1 MTDRLRYETPTGR
14 RRRPFRAREDDRS
27 GQSDRARNG
36 NREGGVPGA
45 PSDHDVEEDPH
56 SGLEVEQDDPQV
68 KIEHPFDPEKI
79 KVRTTPLL
87 VESLVARI
95 KHEEIDLAPDFQRSL
110 VWDEKRKCRLI
121 ESLLLRI
128 PIPVFY
134 VAADEKENWAVVDG
148 IQRIS
153 TIYEYLTDRF
163 PLGQLEYL
171 DQLDGQTY
179 STLPRPMQR
188 RINETQFVVNVIEP
202 GTPEDVMFNIFRR
215 INTGGMALNGQE
227 IRHALHI
234 GPVRA
239 YLKKLAGTQDFLEAT
254 RRSVKSD
261 RMADREC
268 VLRFLA
274 FRLDT
279 WEEYNTS
286 DLDGYLGRAMT
297 KINAMSED
305 ARERIARDF
314 EKAMRAA
321 SRIFGDDAFRKRY
334 DIEDPR
340 RRPISKALFEAWS
353 VQLARCSA
361 VEIDEL
367 IDKRE
372 EIRKRFISLM
382 NEDGDFDRAI
392 SYGTGTPRRVKK
404 RFGAIA
410 DLIAEVLAC

>member
-1 MTDRLRYETPTGR
+1 MTDRLRYETPTDR
-14 RRRPFRAREDDRS
+14 RRRPFSAREDERS

-36 NREGGVPGA
+36 NREGVPGA
-45 PSDHDVEEDPH
+45 PSDRDGEEDPH
-56 SGLEVEQDDPQV
+56 SGLEVERDDPQV
-68 KIEHPFDPEKI
+68 TIEHPFDPEKI

-95 KHEEIDLAPDFQRSL
+95 EHDEIDLAPDFQRSL

-153 TIYEYLTDRF
+153 TIHEYLTDQF

-171 DQLDGQTY
+171 DQLDGRTY

-234 GPVRA
+234 GPVRE

-274 FRLDT
+274 FRLDI

-361 VEIDEL
+361 AEIEEL
-367 IDKRE
+367 VDKRE
-372 EIRKRFISLM
+372 EVRKRFIVLM
-382 NEDGDFDRAI
+382 NEDSDFDRAI

-410 DLIAEVLAC
+410 ELTAEVLAC

>member
-1 MTDRLRYETPTGR
+1 MTDRLRYETPTR
-14 RRRPFRAREDDRS
+14 RRRSPFKAREDDRS

-36 NREGGVPGA
+36 NRESVPEA

-68 KIEHPFDPEKI
+68 KIGHPFDPEKI

-87 VESLVARI
+87 VDSLVARI
-95 KHEEIDLAPDFQRSL
+95 EHNEIDLAPDFQRSL
-110 VWDEKRKCRLI
+110 VWNKKRKCRLI

-153 TIYEYLTDRF
+153 TIYEYLKDQF

-215 INTGGMALNGQE
+215 INTYGMALNGQE
-227 IRHALHI
+227 IRHALHS
-234 GPVRA
+234 GPARE
-239 YLKKLAGTQDFLEAT
+239 YLKKLAETQDFLEAT

-274 FRLDT
+274 FNIDT
-279 WEEYNTS
+279 WEEYNTD

-305 ARERIARDF
+305 DRERIALDF

-321 SRIFGDDAFRKRY
+321 FRIFGDDAFRKRN
-334 DIEDPR
+334 DTKHS
-340 RRPISKALFEAWS
+340 RRPVNRALFEAWS

-361 VEIDEL
+361 VEIEEL

-372 EIRKRFISLM
+372 EVKKRFISLM

-410 DLIAEVLAC
+410 ELTAEVLTC

>member
-1 MTDRLRYETPTGR
+1 MTNRLRYETPTR
-14 RRRPFRAREDDRS
+14 IRRRPFKAREEARS
-27 GQSDRARNG
+27 GRSDRARNG
-36 NREGGVPGA
+36 NREGVPEA

-95 KHEEIDLAPDFQRSL
+95 EHEEIDLAPDFQRSL
-110 VWDEKRKCRLI
+110 VWDERRKCRLI

-234 GPVRA
+234 GPVRE

-254 RRSVKSD
+254 CRSVKSN
-261 RMADREC
+261 RMGDREC

-279 WEEYNTS
+279 WEEYNTD

-305 ARERIARDF
+305 ARERIALDF
-314 EKAMRAA
+314 KKAMRAA
-321 SRIFGDDAFRKRY
+321 SRIFGDDAFRKRN
-334 DIEDPR
+334 DMKHS
-340 RRPISKALFEAWS
+340 RRPVSKALFEAWS
-353 VQLARCSA
+353 VQLARCPA
-361 VEIDEL
+361 GQIEKLV
-367 IDKRE
+367 DKRE
-372 EIRKRFISLM
+372 EVKKRFIVLM
-382 NEDGDFDRAI
+382 NEDSDFYQAI
-392 SYGTGTPRRVKK
+392 SYGTGTPRRVRK

-410 DLIAEVLAC
+410 ELTAEVLAC

>member
-1 MTDRLRYETPTGR
+1 MTDRLRYETPTDRG
-14 RRRPFRAREDDRS
+14 RRPFSAREDERS
-27 GQSDRARNG
+27 GRSDRARNG
-36 NREGGVPGA
+36 NREGVPGA

-56 SGLEVEQDDPQV
+56 SGLEVERDDPQV
-68 KIEHPFDPEKI
+68 TIEHPFDPEKI

-95 KHEEIDLAPDFQRSL
+95 EHEEIDLAPDFQRSL

-153 TIYEYLTDRF
+153 TIHEYLTDQF

-234 GPVRA
+234 GPVRE

-254 RRSVKSD
+254 QGSVKSD

-305 ARERIARDF
+305 ARERIALDF
-314 EKAMRAA
+314 KKAMRAA

-334 DIEDPR
+334 DVEDPR

-361 VEIDEL
+361 VEIEEL

-372 EIRKRFISLM
+372 EVKKRFISLM

-410 DLIAEVLAC
+410 ELTAEVLAC

>member
-1 MTDRLRYETPTGR
+1 MTDRLRYETPTR
-14 RRRPFRAREDDRS
+14 IRRRPFKAREDARS
-27 GQSDRARNG
+27 GRSDRARNG

-45 PSDHDVEEDPH
+45 PSDRDVEEDPH
-56 SGLEVEQDDPQV
+56 SGLEVERDDPQV
-68 KIEHPFDPEKI
+68 TIEHPFDPEKI

-95 KHEEIDLAPDFQRSL
+95 EHDEIDLAPDFQRSL

-153 TIYEYLTDRF
+153 TIHEYLTDQF

-234 GPVRA
+234 GPVRE

-274 FRLDT
+274 FRIDT

-297 KINAMSED
+297 KINEMSED

-361 VEIDEL
+361 VEIEEL
-367 IDKRE
+367 VDKRE
-372 EIRKRFISLM
+372 EVRKRFIVLM
-382 NEDGDFDRAI
+382 NEDSDFDRAI

-410 DLIAEVLAC
+410 ELTAEVLAC

>member
-1 MTDRLRYETPTGR
+1 MTDRLRYETPTGI
-14 RRRPFRAREDDRS
+14 RRRPFKAREDDRS

-36 NREGGVPGA
+36 NREGVPGA

-95 KHEEIDLAPDFQRSL
+95 EHEEIDLAPDFQRSL

-234 GPVRA
+234 GPVRE

-334 DIEDPR
+334 DTKHS
-340 RRPISKALFEAWS
+340 RRPVSRALFEAWS
-353 VQLARCSA
+353 VQLARYSA
-361 VEIDEL
+361 VEIEEL

-372 EIRKRFISLM
+372 EVKKRFISLM

-392 SYGTGTPRRVKK
+392 SYGTGTPRRVRK

>member
-14 RRRPFRAREDDRS
+14 RRRPFRAKEDERS
-27 GQSDRARNG
+27 GRSDRARNG
-36 NREGGVPGA
+36 NREGVPGA

-68 KIEHPFDPEKI
+68 TIEHPFDPEKI

-361 VEIDEL
+361 VEVDEL

-392 SYGTGTPRRVKK
+392 SYGTGTPRRVRK

>member
-14 RRRPFRAREDDRS
+14 RRRSFRAREDDRS

-36 NREGGVPGA
+36 NREGVPEA

-56 SGLEVEQDDPQV
+56 SGLEVERDDPQV

-87 VESLVARI
+87 VDSLVARI
-95 KHEEIDLAPDFQRSL
+95 EHDEIDLTPDFQRSL
-110 VWDEKRKCRLI
+110 VWSEMQKCRLI

-134 VAADEKENWAVVDG
+134 VAADEKENWTVVDG

-153 TIYEYLTDRF
+153 TIHEYLTDRF
-163 PLGQLEYL
+163 PLRQLEYL

-202 GTPEDVMFNIFRR
+202 GMPEEAMFNIFRR
-215 INTGGMALNGQE
+215 INTAGTALNGQE
-227 IRHALHI
+227 IRHALHS
-234 GPVRA
+234 GPARE
-239 YLKKLAGTQDFLEAT
+239 YLKKLAETQDFLEAT
-254 RRSVKSD
+254 RRSVISK
-261 RMADREC
+261 RMGDREC

-274 FRLDT
+274 FRIDT
-279 WEEYNTS
+279 WEEYNTD

-305 ARERIARDF
+305 ARERIALDF
-314 EKAMRAA
+314 KKAMRAA
-321 SRIFGDDAFRKRY
+321 SRIFDDDAFRKRN
-334 DIEDPR
+334 DMKHS
-340 RRPISKALFEAWS
+340 RRPVSKALFEAWS

-361 VEIDEL
+361 VQIEEL
-367 IDKRE
+367 VDKRE
-372 EIRKRFISLM
+372 EVRKRFIVLM
-382 NEDGDFDRAI
+382 NEDSDFHQAI

-404 RFGAIA
+404 RFAAIA
-410 DLIAEVLAC
+410 ELIAEVLAC

>member
-1 MTDRLRYETPTGR
+1 MTDRLRYETPTR
-14 RRRPFRAREDDRS
+14 LRQRPLKAREDARLER
-27 GQSDRARNG
+27 SDRARNG
-36 NREGGVPGA
+36 TWERGQGV
-45 PSDHDVEEDPH
+45 PSDHDAEKDPP

-95 KHEEIDLAPDFQRSL
+95 EHDEIDLAPDFQRSL
-110 VWDEKRKCRLI
+110 VWDGKRKCRLI

-254 RRSVKSD
+254 RRSIRRD

-297 KINAMSED
+297 KINNMSED

-334 DIEDPR
+334 DMEDPR
-340 RRPISKALFEAWS
+340 RRPISKALFETWS
-353 VQLARCSA
+353 VQLARCSTR
-361 VEIDEL
+361 EIEGL
-367 IDKRE
+367 VAKRE

-392 SYGTGTPRRVKK
+392 SYGTGTPRRVRK
-404 RFGAIA
+404 RFGAVA